1 MNSSDRPS
9 TLSRAAEYVRMSTE
23 HQQYSTENQSDA
35 IRQYAERKGYE
46 IVRTYADHGKS
57 GLRIAGRTGLQQLI
71 QDVQRKTTE
80 FSAILVYDISRWGR
94 FLDPD
99 EAGHYEFICRHAG
112 YRVEY
117 CAEQFENDGSTSS
130 NVLKLLKRT
139 GSGEYSRELSV
150 KVFAGQSRLIRLG
163 FGRAAR
169 LVSGCGASWSMRR
182 DRSRACSPQANTRA
196 FKPTESFSFRDLP
209 RNLQ

>member
-1 MNSSDRPS
+1 
-9 TLSRAAEYVRMSTE
+9 MSTE

-163 FGRAAR
+163 FRQGGSPGFGLRR
-169 LVSGCGASWSMRR
+169 QLVDATGSIKGLLTAGEHKSIQT
-182 DRSRACSPQANTRA
+182 DRVIIIPG
-196 FKPTESFSFRDLP
+196 PTEELAKVR
-209 RNLQ
+209 